1 MNEIITSTANPI
13 IKSFKRLHRA
23 RGRVEE
29 MATLI
34 EGPLVFREA
43 IDARVGL
50 RRVLVEKGDT
60 ATLELCA
67 AHQCDV
73 LMVTAEV
80 LAAASDTVHP
90 RSPLAMMDI
99 PPPDRM
105 HYRDTL
111 VLRDISDPGNVGT
124 MIRSAAA
131 FDWDVCVTGDS
142 ANPWNPKVMRSGA
155 GAHFKVHL
163 SFSKDPI
170 ADAKELGLDV
180 AASVVGGGDEPV
192 RGEHPVAL
200 LVGSEAHG
208 LSADDIELSDR
219 TVTIPMARTTESL
232 NAAVAASILMYALTS
247 P

>member
-1 MNEIITSTANPI
+1 
-13 IKSFKRLHRA
+13 
-23 RGRVEE
+23 

-34 EGPLVFREA
+34 EGPTVLREA
-43 IDARVGL
+43 INAGVGL
-50 RRVLVEKGDT
+50 RTVLVEKGDT

-67 AHQCDV
+67 AHQCEV
-73 LMVTAEV
+73 VVVTAEV
-80 LAAASDTVHP
+80 LAAAGDTVHP
-90 RSPLAMMDI
+90 RSPLAMLDI

-105 HYRDTL
+105 HYRNTL

-131 FDWDVCVTGDS
+131 FGWDVCVTGDS
-142 ANPWNPKVMRSGA
+142 ANPWNPKVMRAGA

-180 AASVVGGGDEPV
+180 AASVVTGGEAPV
-192 RGEHPVAL
+192 GGEHPVAL
-200 LVGSEAHG
+200 LIGSEAHG
-208 LSADDIELSDR
+208 LAATDIATSDR
-219 TVTIPMARTTESL
+219 AVTIPMTLTTESL
-232 NAAVAASILMYALTS
+232 NAAVAASILMYALTA

>member
-1 MNEIITSTANPI
+1 MTEIITSTANPT

-23 RGRVEE
+23 RGRGEE
-29 MATLI
+29 MATII
-34 EGPLVFREA
+34 EGPTVVREA
-43 IDARVGL
+43 LDARVGL
-50 RRVLVEKGDT
+50 RSVLVEKGDT
-60 ATLELCA
+60 ATLELCD

-73 LMVTAEV
+73 VMVTAEV
-80 LAAASDTVHP
+80 LAAAGDTVHP

-105 HYRDTL
+105 HYRNTL

-142 ANPWNPKVMRSGA
+142 ANPWSPKVMRSGA

-170 ADAKELGLDV
+170 ADARELRLDV
-180 AASVVGGGDEPV
+180 AASVVSGGETPARGD
-192 RGEHPVAL
+192 HPVAL
-200 LVGSEAHG
+200 LIGSEAHG

-219 TVTIPMARTTESL
+219 AVTIAMARSTESL
-232 NAAVAASILMYALTS
+232 NAAVAASILMYTLTS
-247 P
+247 R